1 MILVGDIGGTH
12 TRLAIYPEGRGDG
25 PCLAQEH
32 FSSRDFCSV
41 VEILREFCRVH
52 EPLAITRCAVAVAG
66 PVIAERSEPPNLPW
80 HLDSREIASALGLAV
95 DNVSLLNDLEAAALA
110 TIDMPSESFQTLQE
124 GAPRPA
130 SHRAVIAPGTGLGEA
145 VLYWDGR
152 QHRPLATEGGHC
164 DFAPRNEMEFGLLR
178 HAHRRFADHVSV
190 ERILCGA
197 GIALIYDYLRGL
209 RGADGGTTDW
219 APPAG
224 SEATA
229 AISERALTHQDRLC
243 EQTLSL
249 YLVLLGAEV
258 GNLALKAMALG
269 GIVIAGGVVPKI
281 LPAFEG
287 SAFLANV
294 AAKGRFRDLLS
305 DIPISV
311 CLDERAPLLGA
322 LKHARGRN

>member
-12 TRLAIYPEGRGDG
+12 TRLAIYPPGRSDG
-25 PCLAQEH
+25 PCLAQGQ
-32 FSSRDFCSV
+32 FRSRDFCSIV
-41 VEILREFCRVH
+41 DILRKFCRVH
-52 EPLAITRCAVAVAG
+52 PSLTITRCALAVAG
-66 PVIAERSEPPNLPW
+66 PVIAARSEPPNLPW
-80 HLDSREIASALGLAV
+80 HLDSREIASGLGLAV
-95 DNVSLLNDLEAAALA
+95 ESVSLLNDLEAAALA
-110 TIDMPSESFQTLQE
+110 TIDLPSESFQTLQE
-124 GAPRPA
+124 GVPRPA

-164 DFAPRNEMEFGLLR
+164 DFAPRNELEFGLFSY
-178 HAHRRFADHVSV
+178 AHRRFADHVSV

-197 GIALIYDYLRGL
+197 GIALIYDFLRDL
-209 RGADGGTTDW
+209 RDADGGTTDW
-219 APPAG
+219 IPPEG

-322 LKHARGRN
+322 LKYARGGN